1 VSIPGG
7 ESHAGADDRMTSC
20 PCGFGEAYDAC
31 CGRYHRGEAT
41 PPTAETLMR
50 ARYCAFAYGDERF
63 LAETWHPDTRPTGPL
78 ADPELTWTG
87 LFITGHTGGGLLEQA
102 GTVEFTAR
110 YRRADGSSGRVR
122 ETSRFV
128 RDHGDWR
135 YLGSA

>member
-1 VSIPGG
+1 
-7 ESHAGADDRMTSC
+7 MTSC

-63 LAETWHPDTRPTGPL
+63 LAETWHPDTRPAGPL

-135 YLGSA
+135 YLGSV

>member
-1 VSIPGG
+1 MSIAGR
-7 ESHAGADDRMTSC
+7 ENRAGADGRMTNC

-50 ARYCAFAYGDERF
+50 ARYCAFAYGDGRF
-63 LAETWHPDTRPTGPL
+63 LAETWHSGTRPAGPL
-78 ADPELTWTG
+78 ADPQLTWTG
-87 LFITGHTGGGLLEQA
+87 LFITGHTGGGLLEQV
-102 GTVEFTAR
+102 GTVEYTAR

-128 RDHGDWR
+128 RDHGVWR
-135 YLGSA
+135 YLGSV

>member
-1 VSIPGG
+1 MSITGRG
-7 ESHAGADDRMTSC
+7 AAGADGRMTSC

-31 CGRYHRGEAT
+31 CGRYHRGEAP

-63 LAETWHPDTRPTGPL
+63 LAETWHPDTRPAGPL
-78 ADPELTWTG
+78 VDPELTWTG

-110 YRRADGSSGRVR
+110 YRRGDGSSGRVR

-135 YLGSA
+135 YLGSV